1 MHIRMG
7 TRGSALALAQCK
19 EVKALLE
26 KAYPQH
32 SFEICVIT
40 TKGDRIQHVALDQM
54 KDKGI
59 FVKEIEQQL
68 LEHTIDLAVHS
79 MKDMPSVLDER
90 LCFTETLLREISK
103 HG

>member
-1 MHIRMG
+1 MYKR
-7 TRGSALALAQCK
+7 Q
-19 EVKALLE
+19 EVKRLLE

-32 SFEICVIT
+32 TFTICVIS

-68 LEHTIDLAVHS
+68 LDHTIDLAVHS
-79 MKDMPSVLDER
+79 MKDMPLSLIHIFMS
-90 LCFTETLLREISK
+90 CASWIISRCTIRTQTQASSPLM
-103 HG
+103 